1 MNSDN
6 FTPTFINAPANSY
19 RPRPI
24 FTNSSHTALLSSNLY
39 SFVPISKSPPPS
51 INEVYKEPHQ
61 PMIPQEPS
69 KEIIKLS
76 LRIKILEK
84 EKSLEERERVSLTD
98 LVNKLKTHNK
108 NLEEQLKCKLIKPG
122 SEETN
127 VLDQEVMARLH
138 EQEDLFQ
145 KKERLFEDERNQLLK
160 VLAAKDS
167 LIKEIQEDKQKEYEF
182 ELNNLKEQ
190 LDEKQNTIDQLNEN
204 NNDLRQTIEELKE
217 NFMKEKEEAFFN
229 FEAQRENLE
238 EKFSIFLQ
246 ENQKVVIFN
255 NGLLNE
261 VEGLR
266 NMNKGLEEKHASHLE
281 EIKNKFYG
289 QLENN
294 KTNLKSN
301 FEIEKNSLEN
311 EIADLK
317 SYSEKMKERF
327 DDILLE
333 NQSLRAEKE
342 DIENDA
348 NHRVS
353 EIEEKILI
361 LLEKNQDLLNLIE
374 ANNCEIE
381 GLKRD
386 FKKISNENFDY
397 LQKFKEDSEK
407 AIFSGQALEKKETQ
421 YLIEIEELKS
431 NKLKLESHLQDL
443 EHKILD
449 LLTDN
454 EKLNTVLLD
463 QIKENEL
470 LKISVTN
477 NKVLIKKN
485 DELHQNLEAS
495 NQRIRGMEEKFE
507 QLFTE
512 NAKLNAVFEKT
523 HKDYETSKAHIN
535 ILENEL
541 ESKLKV
547 FCSKLIIFLKSFIK
561 FSL

>member
-1 MNSDN
+1 MISDN
-6 FTPTFINAPANSY
+6 FNPTFINATASSY

-24 FTNSSHTALLSSNLY
+24 FAGSPQPNIISSNRY
-39 SFVPISKSPPPS
+39 NFVPISKSPPPMY
-51 INEVYKEPHQ
+51 EVYEEPHQ
-61 PMIPQEPS
+61 QIIYQEPS

-84 EKSLEERERVSLTD
+84 EKSLGEKERFSLTD
-98 LVNKLKTHNK
+98 LVNKLKAHNK
-108 NLEEQLKCKLIKPG
+108 NLEEQLKRKLTKFG
-122 SEETN
+122 SEEAN
-127 VLDQEVMARLH
+127 ELDQGVMARLH

-145 KKERLFEDERNQLLK
+145 KKERLFEEERNQLLK

-167 LIKEIQEDKQKEYEF
+167 LIAEIQEDRQKEYEF
-182 ELNNLKEQ
+182 VLNDLKEQ
-190 LDEKQNTIDQLNEN
+190 LDDKQNINDQLNEN
-204 NNDLRQTIEELKE
+204 NNDLRQKIEELKE
-217 NFMKEKEEAFFN
+217 NFMKEKDEAFFS
-229 FEAQRENLE
+229 FEAQKENLE
-238 EKFSIFLQ
+238 EKISKILQ
-246 ENQKVVIFN
+246 ENEKVVIFN
-255 NGLLNE
+255 NGLLKE

-281 EIKNKFYG
+281 EIKNKFFG

-311 EIADLK
+311 LIVDLK
-317 SYSEKMKERF
+317 SYSENMKEKF

-333 NQSLRAEKE
+333 NQSLRTEKE
-342 DIENDA
+342 VIENDA
-348 NHRVS
+348 NNRVS
-353 EIEEKILI
+353 DIEEKMLV
-361 LLEKNQDLLNLIE
+361 LLDKNQDLLNLLE
-374 ANNCEIE
+374 VNKVEIE

-397 LQKFKEDSEK
+397 VQKFKEDSEQ
-407 AIFSGQALEKKETQ
+407 AIFSDQALERKETQ

-449 LLTDN
+449 LLADN
-454 EKLNTVLLD
+454 EKLNIALLD
-463 QIKENEL
+463 RIKENEL

-477 NKVLIKKN
+477 NKVLNEKN
-485 DELHQNLEAS
+485 DDLHQLLETSNL
-495 NQRIRGMEEKFE
+495 RIKEIEEKFE
-507 QLFTE
+507 RLFTE

-523 HKDYETSKAHIN
+523 HKDYETSKFRIN

-547 FCSKLIIFLKSFIK
+547 FYSKLINFEFLYKI
-561 FSL
+561 